1 VHRIF
6 LLSPASTSGKRA
18 DLLLNERAG
27 FELAVRV
34 RARTGA
40 PLGDVFTF
48 LSGLYFRGK
57 LTYARAFARPPA
69 DLPGT
74 FVITPSRGLVLPE
87 QQITLAD
94 LREFAAVAI
103 RAGNASY
110 REPLVR
116 DAAWVAS
123 GLGRGCDVVL
133 LGSVASDRYVDI
145 LRDAFGDRLH
155 FPAAFVGRGD
165 MSRGGLML
173 RSVRAQQELDYIPV
187 AGAVRHGRRPPR
199 LTPERRRVSAARR

>member
-1 VHRIF
+1 MHRIF

-18 DLLLNERAG
+18 DLLLNERAP
-27 FELAVRV
+27 FELAVQV
-34 RARTGA
+34 RARPGA
-40 PLGDVFTF
+40 P
-48 LSGLYFRGK
+48 GK
-57 LTYARAFARPPA
+57 LAYARAFARPPA

-103 RAGNASY
+103 RAGNAGY

-116 DAAWVAS
+116 DAAWLAS
-123 GLGRGCDVVL
+123 RIERRCDVVL
-133 LGSVASDRYVDI
+133 LGSVASDRYVEI
-145 LRDAFGDRLH
+145 LGEAFGDRLS
-155 FPAAFVGRGD
+155 FPGTFVGRGD

-173 RSVRAQQELDYIPV
+173 RAVRAQQELDYIPV
-187 AGAVRHGRRPPR
+187 AGAIRHGPRPPR
-199 LTPERRRVSAARR
+199 LTPDRRRVSAARR